1 MLLRS
6 LGIRHVVT
14 LFGNFLVLL
23 ALLSIVVGNFAVL
36 LRRSGTSPCCYGFR
50 EFRCVATVVGNSA
63 VLAVGNFVVLLRLSG
78 ICRVN
83 GFRKFE
89 ISSSYYSCR
98 EFRHV
103 DGREFRR
110 VATGVGNFAVLLRL
124 PISSPLCHV
133 CQRCHGV
140 NGFYEIRGI
149 ATVEII
155 REIQEDLY
163 IYFINKPV

>member
-83 GFRKFE
+83 GFRKF
-89 ISSSYYSCR
+89 
-98 EFRHV
+98 RHLIT
-103 DGREFRR
+103 
-110 VATGVGNFAVLLRL
+110 AVGNFAMLT
-124 PISSPLCHV
+124 
-133 CQRCHGV
+133 GG
-140 NGFYEIRGI
+140 N
-149 ATVEII
+149 
-155 REIQEDLY
+155 
-163 IYFINKPV
+163 FI

>member
-23 ALLSIVVGNFAVL
+23 ALLSIVVENFAVL

-83 GFRKFE
+83 GFRKF
-89 ISSSYYSCR
+89 
-98 EFRHV
+98 RHLIT
-103 DGREFRR
+103 
-110 VATGVGNFAVLLRL
+110 AVGNFAMLTGGNFVVLLRVSG
-124 PISSPLCHV
+124 ISPCCYG
-133 CQRCHGV
+133 CQ
-140 NGFYEIRGI
+140 
-149 ATVEII
+149 
-155 REIQEDLY
+155 
-163 IYFINKPV
+163 

>member
-83 GFRKFE
+83 GFRKFHHL
-89 ISSSYYSCR
+89 ITAVGN
-98 EFRHV
+98 F
-103 DGREFRR
+103 
-110 VATGVGNFAVLLRL
+110 AMLTGGNFAVLLRL

-140 NGFYEIRGI
+140 NGFYKIRGV

-163 IYFINKPV
+163 IDFINKPV

>member
-83 GFRKFE
+83 GFRKF
-89 ISSSYYSCR
+89 
-98 EFRHV
+98 RHLITAV
-103 DGREFRR
+103 GNF
-110 VATGVGNFAVLLRL
+110 AMLTGGNFAVLLRL

-140 NGFYEIRGI
+140 NGFYEIRGV

-163 IYFINKPV
+163 IYFINKPVQKI